1 MNLYMK
7 KAEHYHKPSKRVSSS
22 LGIHPS
28 ASDYGSS
35 GPVQV
40 SFLKYVS
47 KVAEIWLPAL
57 ESLGIAKND
66 HSLAGHNIGV
76 SQQPAS
82 INPTNTTRS
91 YSATAYLFPNSARR
105 NLVVLTSALVQRIN
119 WSSSKSGGKV
129 LASGVSFTSGGNEY
143 TVLAKKEVIISAGVV
158 NTPQILELSGVGSE
172 AVLNKAGVDLIVDLP
187 SVVRTCHIYQS
198 KHVGLVHIY
207 LSLFRERIFR
217 TTRRRVLLGS
227 VVTTAS
233 PETLSTI
240 MLHLPSSKQRFMPI
254 TQTTQPVFSTKPA
267 PVLLICHFLPSL
279 TTMLPKHS

>member
-1 MNLYMK
+1 MK
-7 KAEHYHKPSKRVSSS
+7 KAEHYHAPSKQVSSS

-28 ASDYGSS
+28 ASDYGRS

-66 HSLAGHNIGV
+66 HPLAGNNIGV

-91 YSATAYLFPNSARR
+91 YSATAYLFPNSART
-105 NLVVLTSALVQRIN
+105 NLAVLTSALVQRIN

-129 LASGVSFTSGGNEY
+129 VASSVTFTSGGNEY

-158 NTPQILELSGVGSE
+158 NTPQILELSGVGSK
-172 AVLNKAGVDLIVDLP
+172 AVLNKAGVNLVINLP
-187 SVVRTCHIYQS
+187 SVVCTCQLQQTRSCHLILF
-198 KHVGLVHIY
+198 VGRESSRPHEDDCY
-207 LSLFRERIFR
+207 L
-217 TTRRRVLLGS
+217 G
-227 VVTTAS
+227 A
-233 PETLSTI
+233 
-240 MLHLPSSKQRFMPI
+240 
-254 TQTTQPVFSTKPA
+254 
-267 PVLLICHFLPSL
+267 
-279 TTMLPKHS
+279 